1 MSSLSVESGRRSLF
15 VQGASP
21 KTPSRRGLTRSI
33 SRIARVIA
41 LPTLF
46 DDGYV
51 AKTAQIRAFPTTW
64 FIDPDGRVQFSAI
77 GNTGALVEE
86 WSWRLEALRAAA
98 SAVPVP

>member
-1 MSSLSVESGRRSLF
+1 MDIDRDAAPIVADREAIVF
-15 VQGASP
+15 V
-21 KTPSRRGLTRSI
+21 KND
-33 SRIARVIA
+33 
-41 LPTLF
+41 F
-46 DDGYV
+46 DLAAV
-51 AKTAQIRAFPTTW
+51 ACQRLVNAIINDFDKKMVKTAQIRAFPTTW